1 MKQSE
6 YLKSE
11 KHKAQFDLAR
21 IKASEACKFARL
33 QRIDEYNKNPRKC
46 VFCDTPIPYGE
57 SKSKKFCGSSCSA
70 QYSNK
75 LKVDPGKQIKEG
87 QERGKKNKI
96 CECCGAAYLGFT
108 YQKYCSEKCP
118 NKKPEKKCRS
128 LEKKCRSL
136 GLCPIDKKPEKKR
149 KTYQNIC
156 KICKCEFNA
165 SQKKVKT
172 CSKECNRL
180 LLREIQL
187 SLIENGTHKGWKSRS
202 EPSYPE
208 KFFMRVLKENG
219 INYEF
224 EKKVGPYFIDFAI
237 GNFAL
242 EIDGA
247 QHECPDRKES
257 DLRKDEYLT
266 KNGYSVNRIKWHKLT
281 GKENS
286 NELMRQKIS
295 LFLEKLNEYKQTTI
309 SI

>member
-57 SKSKKFCGSSCSA
+57 SKSKKFCGSSCAA
-70 QYSNK
+70 QYNNK

-87 QERGKKNKI
+87 QERGKKNKV
-96 CECCGAAYLGFT
+96 CECCGTNYLGFT
-108 YQKYCSEKCP
+108 YQKYCSESCI
-118 NKKPEKKCRS
+118 NKRPSKKSRIESCINKRPS
-128 LEKKCRSL
+128 KKS
-136 GLCPIDKKPEKKR
+136 
-149 KTYQNIC
+149 KTSRNIC

-172 CSKECNRL
+172 CSKECNSR

-247 QHECPDRKES
+247 QHECQDRKES
-257 DLRKDEYLT
+257 DARKDDYLT
-266 KNGYSVNRIKWHKLT
+266 KNGYTVHRIKWHKLT

-295 LFLEKLNEYKQTTI
+295 LFLEKLNKYKQTTI

>member
-57 SKSKKFCGSSCSA
+57 SKKFCGSSCGA
-70 QYSNK
+70 KYSNK
-75 LKVDPGKQIKEG
+75 HRANPGKQIKEG

-96 CECCGAAYLGFT
+96 CECCGANYLGFT
-108 YQKYCSEKCP
+108 YQKYCCEKCF
-118 NKKPEKKCRS
+118 KKGYQR
-128 LEKKCRSL
+128 
-136 GLCPIDKKPEKKR
+136 KPYEN
-149 KTYQNIC
+149 TC

-172 CSKECNRL
+172 CSKECNSL

-208 KFFMRVLKENG
+208 KFFMKVLKENG

-242 EIDGA
+242 EIDGG

-257 DLRKDEYLT
+257 DTRKDDYLA
-266 KNGYSVNRIKWHKLT
+266 KNGYTVHRIKWHKLT

>member
-11 KHKAQFDLAR
+11 KHKAQFDSARVAANEACRLAR
-21 IKASEACKFARL
+21 L
-33 QRIDEYNKNPRKC
+33 HRIEEYNKNPRKC
-46 VFCDTPIPYGE
+46 LQCNLPIPYGE
-57 SKSKKFCGSSCSA
+57 SKSKKFCNSSCA
-70 QYSNK
+70 AKCSNK
-75 LKVDPGKQIKEG
+75 LKVDPGRSIKNG

-96 CECCGAAYLGFT
+96 CECCGANYLGFT
-108 YQKYCSEKCP
+108 YQKYCCEKCP
-118 NKKPEKKCRS
+118 VRRSPNKICGNRPS
-128 LEKKCRSL
+128 
-136 GLCPIDKKPEKKR
+136 R
-149 KTYQNIC
+149 KTSPVKICGEKLPSNKTCENIC
-156 KICKCEFNA
+156 QICKCTFNA
-165 SQKKVKT
+165 RKKTVKT

-180 LLREIQL
+180 LLRGIQL

-208 KFFMRVLKENG
+208 KFFMKVLKENG

-266 KNGYSVNRIKWHKLT
+266 KNGYTVHRIKWHKLT